1 MNIAREEK
9 RSKNCTWGAPMRL
22 GFEEKTKDVKKYPV
36 RLEENHEGMVWESQG
51 KMFPKGG
58 SDELKQML
66 LISQVNLLL
75 KMSAGFSNDLDKSN
89 FCVMVELKKPDW
101 SKFKREWKKQH

>member
-9 RSKNCTWGAPMRL
+9 RSKNCTWGAPTRL
-22 GFEEKTKDVKKYPV
+22 GIEEKTQDVKKYLG
-36 RLEENHEGMVWESQG
+36 RLEENHEGMESQG
-51 KMFPKGG
+51 KMFPIGG
-58 SDELKQML
+58 SDELQHML
-66 LISQVNLLL
+66 LISRVKLLL

-89 FCVMVELKKPDW
+89 FCVMVEMKKPDW